1 MAAIAFEPSGL
12 AALSVIRRVAELI
25 DPAVAA
31 VEAHLGE
38 TVPPLTV
45 TVAGRAGL
53 ATAQLRAAGWR
64 CTRSGAVAAYWW
76 NTYQE
81 HRGAYAF
88 TSGTRTERV
97 LIGLN
102 SPMLASRPQEAWPT
116 LLHELTRAVQFA
128 RPGRRAELRAGLD
141 NILRIADAPVGLR
154 HAMDAV
160 TAIEE
165 AEAYSVQYALTSDKA
180 APEFDRAA
188 VHRRLLAAAD
198 AWAAREPAG
207 GAPCTRP

>member
-1 MAAIAFEPSGL
+1 MAAIVFEPSGL
-12 AALSVIRRVAELI
+12 AALPVIRLVAELVG
-25 DPAVAA
+25 PAVAA

-38 TVPPLTV
+38 RVPPLTV
-45 TVAGRAGL
+45 TIAGRAGL

-64 CTRSGAVAAYWW
+64 GARPGAVAAYWW
-76 NTYQE
+76 STYQE

-88 TSGTRTERV
+88 TSATRTDRV

-102 SPMLASRPQEAWPT
+102 SPMLAGRPDETWST
-116 LLHELTRAVQFA
+116 LVHELTHSVQFA
-128 RPGRRAELRAGLD
+128 RPGHREWLRTGLD
-141 NILRIADAPVGLR
+141 NNLRIVDAPAGLR

-165 AEAYSVQYALTSDKA
+165 AEAYSVQYALAGDAKA
-180 APEFDRAA
+180 ADFDRAA
-188 VHRRLLAAAD
+188 VHHRLLSAAN
-198 AWAAREPAG
+198 AWAARQPAG

>member
-1 MAAIAFEPSGL
+1 MAATVFEPSGL

-38 TVPPLTV
+38 QVPPLTI
-45 TVAGRAGL
+45 TIAGRAGL

-64 CTRSGAVAAYWW
+64 RARPGAVTAYWW

-88 TSGTRTERV
+88 TSVTRTDRV

-102 SPMLASRPQEAWPT
+102 SPMLAAQPGEMWPT
-116 LLHELTRAVQFA
+116 LVHELTHAVQFA
-128 RPGRRAELRAGLD
+128 RSGRRDELRAGLD
-141 NILRIADAPVGLR
+141 NNLRIADAPAGLR

-165 AEAYSVQYALTSDKA
+165 AEAYSVQYALTGDSA

-207 GAPCTRP
+207 GARCTRL